1 MYVVAKSHLKVYL
14 AMTCSKVSSAL
25 QDISI
30 GDGAADVLA
39 GPRVWSLYT
48 IFTASIICSA
58 YLSM

>member
-30 GDGAADVLA
+30 GDGAVDVLA
-39 GPRVWSLYT
+39 GPRVWSL
-48 IFTASIICSA
+48 
-58 YLSM
+58 

>member
-30 GDGAADVLA
+30 GDGASMYWLDLVFGHYRPYLQSLHTSADL
-39 GPRVWSLYT
+39 
-48 IFTASIICSA
+48 CK
-58 YLSM
+58 